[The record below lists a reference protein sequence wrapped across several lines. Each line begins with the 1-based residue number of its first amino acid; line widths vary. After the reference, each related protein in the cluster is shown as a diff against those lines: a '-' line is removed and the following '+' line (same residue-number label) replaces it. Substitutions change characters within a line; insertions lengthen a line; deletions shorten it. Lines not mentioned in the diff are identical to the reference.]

1 VLPAVSALSLP
12 PQAATAAAKA
22 AKPANDVVLTDA
34 TCTSSCGASAFC
46 TSTFLIVST
55 RSSLTAG
62 GVILLG
68 RGVRRTHSS
77 AHEPAIRELLPSNN
91 S

>member
-1 VLPAVSALSLP
+1 LAVVSALSLP

-22 AKPANDVVLTDA
+22 ARPANDVVLTDA
-34 TCTSSCGASAFC
+34 ACTSSCGASVFC

-55 RSSLTAG
+55 RYSLTAG

-68 RGVRRTHSS
+68 RGARGTRSS
-77 AHEPAIRELLPSNN
+77 AHEAAIRELLPSNN